1 MRRLFLFAFLTLP
14 SALVAQSSQ
23 FGVNGLGIP
32 SRELSARAL
41 GTGGSFG
48 LYDPTSALN
57 PAAIM
62 EYGRFNATFSVL
74 QNYRSSSG
82 PQQSESGRDTRF
94 PLMAVGGP
102 IPKTS
107 FALGASFA
115 TYTDR
120 DFLLAASDTVPLRG
134 VPVPVFDTLSSNG
147 GISDLGLVAGYRGGG
162 WELGTALHVITG
174 SARLSLTRDFGDTV
188 YLPVSQRA
196 EISYAGIG
204 VSAGVLRALG
214 RRAAFAAFV
223 RLDGHANVDRDS
235 SRVGVIDLPVTFG
248 GSLRWR
254 PLRQLDLAT
263 SVSTSRWGSSD
274 ADLRALGGTG
284 GRNTV
289 DASLGGEWLRNPASP
304 ENMPIRFGAHFRTLP
319 FPVTTGAQPREV
331 GVSLGTGLIVA
342 RQAAGGTP
350 SGLLSLTLDY
360 ARRSADGGYSESAFM
375 FSAGVTIRP

>member
-1 MRRLFLFAFLTLP
+1 VRRLLLIAFLALP

-41 GTGGSFG
+41 ATGGSFG
-48 LYDPTSALN
+48 PFDPMSAVN
-57 PAAIM
+57 PAAIL
-62 EYGRFNATFSVL
+62 EHGRFNATFTLL

-82 PQQSESGRDTRF
+82 PQQSETGRDTRF

-102 IPKTS
+102 VPKTS
-107 FALGASFA
+107 LALGATFA

-120 DFLLAASDTVPLRG
+120 DFSLAASDTVTLRG
-134 VPVPVFDTLSSNG
+134 APVPVFDTLSSNG
-147 GISDLGLVAGYRGGG
+147 GLSDLGLIAGYRVGG

-174 SARLSLTRDFGDTV
+174 SARLSLRRDFGDSL
-188 YLPVSQRA
+188 YLPVNQRA
-196 EISYAGIG
+196 EISYAGVG

-214 RRAAFAAFV
+214 RKAAFAAFV

-235 SRVGVIDLPVTFG
+235 SRVGVVDLPVTFG

-254 PLRQLDLAT
+254 PLAQLDLAT
-263 SVSTSRWGSSD
+263 TVTTSRWGSAD

-289 DASLGGEWLRNPASP
+289 DASFGGEWLRTPAMP
-304 ENMPIRFGAHFRTLP
+304 DDMPIRFGVHFRTLP
-319 FPVTTGAQPREV
+319 FPVTTGAQPREL
-331 GVSLGTGLIVA
+331 GLSLGTGLIVA
-342 RQAAGGTP
+342 RQSAGGIP
-350 SGLLSLTLDY
+350 SGLVSLTLDY

-375 FSAGVTIRP
+375 FAAGVTIRP